1 MYIRWE
7 ELVDNATH
15 ADYHNNYHSLSCFV
29 DIESLCF
36 PKQLMEIGISNKK
49 NIICFGTL
57 T

>member
-15 ADYHNNYHSLSCFV
+15 ANYHNNYSSLSCFV

-49 NIICFGTL
+49 RIICFGTL